1 MSSENEIA
9 PAGGTHNSK
18 ILNLTLTLSNY
29 PILGKK
35 IRNQMR
41 QELFVKGIIAPNVLE
56 EEVEK
61 KAVVSQRLEGLTDP
75 LNQEPDEIWQK
86 RLARIRDYLTDF
98 YFAYNLPY
106 SRFEEIVETAVN
118 ENRVGQPRK
127 VVLTFNPELA
137 PWDMLFAQAEKYA
150 TYPPE
155 LLEEVKHHLR
165 EIIVV
170 LLKGLVS
177 DQLAF
182 IHVAR
187 NFIDIFDLKDIKAR
201 RIGRGKIGGKSAGM
215 MLAYKILCQPEAG
228 DELNLNE
235 YVYVPETYFIG
246 SDVYYDFKAINN
258 YEKFSSQKYLTR
270 EEIEREFP
278 RIRQAYEAGRFS
290 DDVTDKLRQLLDRI
304 GPSPIIVRSSSLLE
318 DNFGSAFAGKY
329 DSFFLPNQQ
338 TPEENLAALIKAITR
353 IYASVLSPDALFYR
367 QIQGLDDYDERMA
380 VLIQKVQGEQ
390 HGRYFFPYIAGVAFS
405 RNPFIW
411 NKRLKREQGFLRI
424 VTGLGT
430 RAVDRVDKDYPR
442 MVAMSHPQLRP
453 LKGPAEI
460 RRYSQHYM
468 DLIDL
473 ETNSLES
480 MPVSEVLSSDFPG
493 IQYLASIDE
502 GDFIKPIYSLGSGF
516 AADKIVL
523 TFENLLK
530 NTDFVKLM
538 GAILKKLERHY
549 KRPVDIEFTVELSPG
564 YPKPDLRICL
574 LQCRPLS
581 NREWFQEVV
590 IPRDIPTENHIFTS
604 DHLVPHGIVEQIRYI
619 VYVNPIQYGRI
630 SNSDRMELARVIGRL
645 NKLLQGE
652 TFILMGPGRWGS
664 SSIDLGVKVT
674 YADIYNTRMLIEIAV
689 TQNGLTP
696 ELSYGTHFFQDLAE
710 SNIYP
715 LALYPDDSRTVF
727 NHQFFDEALNSL
739 PDLLPKDS
747 NYADM
752 IKVIDVLKVSQGKF
766 LRVVMSADQGLA
778 LGYLHQY
785 QR

>member
-9 PAGGTHNSK
+9 PPGGAHNSK

-61 KAVVSQRLEGLTDP
+61 KAIISQRLEGLTDP
-75 LNQEPDEIWQK
+75 LNQEPDETWQK
-86 RLARIRDYLTDF
+86 RLDRIRDYLTDF

-106 SRFEEIVETAVN
+106 SRFEEIVEAAVN
-118 ENRVGQPRK
+118 ENRVGQPQK

-187 NFIDIFDLKDIKAR
+187 NFINIFDLKEIKAR

-215 MLAYKILCQPEAG
+215 LLAYKILNQPEPE
-228 DELNLNE
+228 DELNLSQ
-235 YVYVPETYFIG
+235 YVHLPETYFIG
-246 SDVYYDFKAINN
+246 SDVYYDFKAINKF
-258 YEKFSSQKYLTR
+258 EKFSSQKYLTR
-270 EEIEREFP
+270 EEIERAYP
-278 RIRQAYEAGRFS
+278 RIRQAYETGRFS
-290 DDVTDKLRQLLDRI
+290 DDITDKLRQLLIEI

-329 DSFFLPNQQ
+329 DSFFLPNQR
-338 TPEENLAALIKAITR
+338 TLEENLTALIEAVSR

-411 NKRLKREQGFLRI
+411 NKRLKREEGFLRL

-430 RAVDRVDKDYPR
+430 RAVDRVDNDYPR
-442 MVAMSHPQLRP
+442 MVALSHPQLRP
-453 LKGPAEI
+453 VKGAAEI
-460 RRYSQHYM
+460 RKYSQRRM

-473 ETNSLES
+473 KANSLES
-480 MPVSEVLSSDFPG
+480 LPVTEVLSSDFPG

-502 GDFIKPIYSLGSGF
+502 GDFIKPIYSLGSTF
-516 AADKIVL
+516 ASDKIVL

-549 KRPVDIEFTVELSPG
+549 KRPVDIEFTVQLIPG
-564 YPKPDLRICL
+564 YPKPTLRVCL

-581 NREWFQEVV
+581 NREWFQEVAF
-590 IPRDIPTENHIFTS
+590 PRDVSSEDQIFTS

-619 VYVNPIQYGRI
+619 VYVEPLRYGRI
-630 SNSDRMELARVIGRL
+630 SNSDRAELARVIGRL
-645 NKLLQGE
+645 NKLLQGQN
-652 TFILMGPGRWGS
+652 FILMGPGRWGS

-674 YADIYNTRMLIEIAV
+674 YADIYNTRMLVEIAV

-715 LALYPDDSRTVF
+715 LAIYPDNPRTVF
-727 NHQFFDEALNSL
+727 NHQFFAEAPNSL
-739 PDLLPKDS
+739 PDLSPQDS
-747 NYADM
+747 DCSDS
-752 IKVIDVLKVSQGKF
+752 IKVIDVLKVSQGRH
-766 LRVVMSADQGLA
+766 LRVVMSADEGMA
-778 LGYLHQY
+778 LGYLHTY
-785 QR
+785 PG